1 MPVHSM
7 TGFARQSA
15 ESAAG
20 TMTWE
25 LRAVNH
31 RYLDVQFRLPDEF
44 LARNVARETGR
55 RIVLAGPGT
64 DADILPA
71 ARGERTLIGWKG
83 RCEVHELFTVE
94 DVETARA
101 QFPEVVVM
109 AHPECPPDVVA
120 ASDFSASTSAMTRF
134 VEQSSA
140 PHFLLLTECSMGD
153 NIQAANPDKDM
164 LRLCSHRCPHMAEI
178 TLEDV
183 RDALLH
189 DRQLIELPEDVRRRA
204 LGSLQ
209 RMIAIS

>member
-1 MPVHSM
+1 VDICCTS
-7 TGFARQSA
+7 GNAVA
-15 ESAAG
+15 VVES
-20 TMTWE
+20 
-25 LRAVNH
+25 
-31 RYLDVQFRLPDEF
+31 LDADTVIFLPDEF

-55 RIVLAGPGT
+55 KILLARPGGEAEALPGPG
-64 DADILPA
+64 
-71 ARGERTLIGWKG
+71 ARGTLVGWNG

-94 DVETARA
+94 DVESARA
-101 QFPEVVVM
+101 QFPGVVVL
-109 AHPECPPDVVA
+109 AHPECPPEVVA
-120 ASDFSASTSAMTRF
+120 AADFSASTSAMTRF
-134 VEQSSA
+134 VEESRA

-189 DRQLIELPEDVRRRA
+189 DRQLIELPEDVRQRA